1 MHDRTKS
8 KILVVLIMSSMFSAA
23 IISLTPFTVFAQPA
37 TLEDVIAEIDAVND
51 RLDDVQS
58 QLHSISASTPTTTEL
73 AILDSALDEL
83 SDDVDNLKSDL
94 ASLNATAATK
104 SDVAASIATVDELRT
119 ALDEVRASLSS
130 LSKTAVTPSDLDAA
144 TSDLSKDLE
153 SLRTLVN
160 IAIVLALIAP
170 IASIIAVYFILKKRA
185 K

>member
-8 KILVVLIMSSMFSAA
+8 KILVALIMTSMFSAA
-23 IISLTPFTVFAQPA
+23 TISSNAFTVFAQPV
-37 TLEDVIAEIDAVND
+37 TLEDVIAEIDALND

-58 QLHSISASTPTTTEL
+58 QLDSISASTATTTEL

-83 SDDVDNLKSDL
+83 SDAVNNLKSDL

-104 SDVAASIATVDELRT
+104 SDVAASSASVDELRT

-144 TSDLSKDLE
+144 TSDLSEDIE

-160 IAIVLALIAP
+160 VAIVLALIAP
-170 IASIIAVYFILKKRA
+170 VASIIAVYFILKKRA
-185 K
+185 R